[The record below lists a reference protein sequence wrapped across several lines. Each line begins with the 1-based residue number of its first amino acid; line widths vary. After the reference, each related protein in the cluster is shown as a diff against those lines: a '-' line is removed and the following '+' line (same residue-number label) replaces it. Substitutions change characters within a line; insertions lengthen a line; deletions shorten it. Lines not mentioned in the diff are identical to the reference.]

1 MKIVYVAQ
9 FRDTAGYAV
18 AARGYLSALDEYLK
32 ENPDAFE
39 LKIYSTVITE
49 SNNLSPEE
57 LSLIEKYE
65 FQSDDEIDKMVRQ
78 RYTFLWHMPTPLLTF
93 ADDKFRPSP
102 NCSPSILK
110 LQNASDRNISI
121 CTWETDSVPWEWKK
135 VYEYYHTDKIIV
147 PCEWN
152 KEPFREA
159 AKCATT
165 VIPHV
170 IEENKTPAKKLDL
183 PVDLDD
189 KFTVLSISQWTKRKG
204 FDILIRAWAAE
215 FNKEDDAILILKAYA
230 SGTHGVDAMQ
240 NEIRYYKHDMVNPK
254 YEDPVDN
261 NIILIPGFLPFEN
274 INWLYEN
281 SDVFALTSRGEGFG
295 LPIAEALTKGLP
307 VLVPKE
313 GGHTGY
319 IHKDAAFLVDGH
331 WDTCLFNI
339 VPYENDGEWYEC
351 HINSTRKQL
360 RKAYNLW
367 KHKREELK
375 AMGNIGRDNVLSGEY
390 SPLKIGEM
398 SYETV
403 KSSDEA
409 FVHTSLS
416 GYELGKVK
424 KKRLEIKSKLLKL
437 PTLEEKVEL
446 LKDSFEGETCYIL
459 SCGPSLSD
467 YDPDFLRE
475 KLKNKLVLSVKQAYE
490 TFPDITDFHFFNCA
504 NMPPPMNPPLWE
516 HYVYDK
522 MSPVT
527 IASSNYAHGQR
538 WSRFQKN
545 DLFFKVPIRTEINNE
560 FLSVTK
566 DFEKYTLDNQVER
579 PCGPG
584 IMYETVLYAALHLG
598 VKKIVALGWDL
609 CYNNPKELD
618 DYEHFFGSTES
629 LHNRGDILD
638 WEIDSTREASEHL
651 YKWLKERGVEL
662 ELASDKS
669 SLYKK
674 IPRVQL

>member
-1 MKIVYVAQ
+1 MRIVYCAQ

-18 AARGYLSALDEYLK
+18 AARGYLRALDEYLK

-49 SNNLSPEE
+49 SKNLSSEE
-57 LSLIEKYE
+57 IELIKKYE
-65 FQSDDEIDKMVRQ
+65 FQNDDEIDQIVRQ
-78 RYTFLWHMPTPLLTF
+78 KYTFLWHMPTPLLTF

-110 LQNASDRNISI
+110 LQNASDRNVSI
-121 CTWETDSVPWEWKK
+121 CTWETDSVPWEWRK
-135 VYEYYHTDKIIV
+135 VYEYYHTDKVIV
-147 PCEWN
+147 PCKWN
-152 KEPFREA
+152 QEPFRKA
-159 AKCATT
+159 ARCPIA

-170 IEENKTPAKKLDL
+170 IEENTIQSKELTL
-183 PVDLDD
+183 PVALDD

-204 FDILIRAWAAE
+204 FDILLKAWAAE
-215 FNKEDDAILILKAYA
+215 FTKEDDAILILKAYA
-230 SGTHGVDAMQ
+230 SGTHNVEAMQ
-240 NEIRYYKHDMVNPK
+240 NEIRYYKHDMVQPK

-281 SDVFALTSRGEGFG
+281 SDLFALTSRGEGFG

-307 VLVPKE
+307 VLVSKE
-313 GGHTGY
+313 GGHVDY
-319 IHKDAAFLVDGH
+319 IDENSAFFVDGH
-331 WDTCLFNI
+331 WDSCLFNV

-367 KHKREELK
+367 KSNKEELK
-375 AMGNIGRDNVLSGEY
+375 SMGAAGRENVLSGVY
-390 SPLKIGEM
+390 SPTAIGELIYKAVKN
-398 SYETV
+398 SNET
-403 KSSDEA
+403 
-409 FVHTSLS
+409 FVHTTMS
-416 GYELGKVK
+416 GDTTGAIK
-424 KKRLEIKSKLLKL
+424 KKRLDIKSKLRKL
-437 PTLEEKVEL
+437 PTLDEKVAL

-467 YDPDFLRE
+467 YDPEFLRAA
-475 KLKNKLVLSVKQAYE
+475 LKNKLVFSVKQAYE
-490 TFPDITDFHFFNCA
+490 KFPDITDFHFFNCA
-504 NMPPPMNPPLWE
+504 NMPTPSMPPLWE
-516 HYVYDK
+516 HYIYDK
-522 MSPVT
+522 LAPIS
-527 IASSNYAHGQR
+527 IASSNYPHGQR
-538 WSRFQKN
+538 WSRFQKS

-566 DFEKYTLDNQVER
+566 DFEKYLLNNQIER

-618 DYEHFFGSTES
+618 EYEHFFGTTES

-651 YKWLKERGVEL
+651 YKWLKELGVEL
-662 ELASDKS
+662 ELASGKS
-669 SLYKK
+669 SLCDE